1 MPRDRDLYKVS
12 TQMPPLPELE
22 GKSKLSFF
30 DQENA
35 DINLFNLIDDEL
47 IRISG
52 SELLYFKFQQ
62 THQDYDEV
70 YLEVRTKPVTSAP
83 IEVYG
88 HYEPKPL
95 EQNLTEFGLELT
107 NDQLFVFNKSYIS
120 GKVGRDPIAGDIIKP
135 KFQNQKYEIFEVQED
150 GFQIY
155 GVYHMVCVAK
165 LLRDEVQVVDEHLT
179 KKTEDLGG
187 YRDLDH
193 V

>member
-1 MPRDRDLYKVS
+1 MARKKDLFKVS
-12 TQMPPLPELE
+12 TKMPPLPELE
-22 GKSKLSFF
+22 GKSELSFF

-47 IRISG
+47 IRIAG
-52 SELLYFKFQQ
+52 SELLYYKFYQ
-62 THQDYDEV
+62 TNDYDEI
-70 YLEVRTKPVTSAP
+70 YLESRSKPIAGEP
-83 IEVYG
+83 IDVYG

-120 GKVGRDPIAGDIIKP
+120 GKIGRDPLEGDIIKP

-155 GVYHMVCVAK
+155 GVYHMICVAK
-165 LLRDEVQVVDEHLT
+165 LLRDDLEVVNEPYT
-179 KKTEDLGG
+179 KKTDDVGG
-187 YRDLDH
+187 YMDIDH

>member
-1 MPRDRDLYKVS
+1 
-12 TQMPPLPELE
+12 MPPLPELE
-22 GKSKLSFF
+22 GKSELSFF

-47 IRISG
+47 IRIAG
-52 SELLYFKFQQ
+52 SELLYYKFYQ
-62 THQDYDEV
+62 TNDYDEI
-70 YLEVRTKPVTSAP
+70 YLESRSKPIAGEP
-83 IEVYG
+83 IDVYG

-120 GKVGRDPIAGDIIKP
+120 GKIGRDPLEGDIIKP

-155 GVYHMVCVAK
+155 GVYHMICVAK
-165 LLRDEVQVVDEHLT
+165 LLRDDLEVVNEPYT
-179 KKTEDLGG
+179 KKTDDVGG
-187 YRDLDH
+187 YMDIDH

>member
-1 MPRDRDLYKVS
+1 MRKKDLLKVS
-12 TQMPPLPELE
+12 TDMPPLPELE
-22 GKSKLSFF
+22 GKSELSFF

-47 IRISG
+47 IRIAG
-52 SELLYFKFQQ
+52 SELLYYKFYQ
-62 THQDYDEV
+62 TNDYDEI
-70 YLEVRTKPVTSAP
+70 YLESRSKPIAGEP
-83 IEVYG
+83 IDVYG

-120 GKVGRDPIAGDIIKP
+120 GKIGRDPLEGDIIKP

-155 GVYHMVCVAK
+155 GVYHMICVAK
-165 LLRDEVQVVDEHLT
+165 LLRDDLEVVNEPYT
-179 KKTEDLGG
+179 KKTDDVGG
-187 YRDLDH
+187 YMDIDH